1 MLIAQ
6 NKQAF
11 FDEKLSENIGK
22 PKELWSTL
30 KSLGMLKKTVF
41 SNFNAIDNNK
51 SLKYNIKTMSNVF
64 KDFFSNLAESFLA
77 KLPDPSNKY
86 NLEYIFLDH
95 SNFAIPEVFHIK
107 STSEEKVFKIM
118 KNIEISKA
126 AGIDRLPG
134 WFLIDGTEILS
145 KPISDI
151 CNLSIFHGIFPNAC
165 KVAKLQP
172 IFKKGKNV
180 DPFNYRP
187 MSLLPLTS
195 KVIEKVVHNQTN
207 EFLSDNKILC
217 NYQSGFTA
225 NHLANLCL
233 SFLTDKVLKGFDE
246 GLLTGM
252 ILNDLQKAFGTILLK
267 ELASKGLSDKC
278 IQWFRSY
285 LCERIFFMEME
296 NQLSNYRKV
305 SCSILQGSILGP
317 FLFLIYVSGMPQ
329 AVKSNLFLHANDS
342 CLMYQHRDVEEIEKQ
357 LNKGFE
363 NVCNWFGD
371 NKLSIHFGKD
381 KTIYSFCK

>member
-107 STSEEKVFKIM
+107 STSEEKVFRIM

-252 ILNDLQKAFGTILLK
+252 ILNDLQKAFDTILLK

>member
-86 NLEYIFLDH
+86 NLEYIFLDQ

-252 ILNDLQKAFGTILLK
+252 ILNDLQKAFDTILLK

>member
-252 ILNDLQKAFGTILLK
+252 ILNDLQKAFDTILLK

-317 FLFLIYVSGMPQ
+317 FLFLIYASGMPQ

>member
-86 NLEYIFLDH
+86 NLEYIFLNH

-252 ILNDLQKAFGTILLK
+252 ILNDLQKAFDTILLK

>member
-252 ILNDLQKAFGTILLK
+252 ILNDLQKAFDTILLK

-371 NKLSIHFGKD
+371 NKLSIHFWKD

>member
-107 STSEEKVFKIM
+107 STSEEKVFRIM

-207 EFLSDNKILC
+207 EFLLDNKILC

-252 ILNDLQKAFGTILLK
+252 ILNDLQKAFDTILLK

>member
-30 KSLGMLKKTVF
+30 KSLVMLKKTVF

-252 ILNDLQKAFGTILLK
+252 ILNDLQKAFDTILLK

>member
-252 ILNDLQKAFGTILLK
+252 ILNDLQKAFDTILLK

-305 SCSILQGSILGP
+305 SCSILQGSMLGP

>member
-77 KLPDPSNKY
+77 KLPDPLNKY

-252 ILNDLQKAFGTILLK
+252 ILNDLQKAFDTILLK

>member
-86 NLEYIFLDH
+86 NLEYIFLNH

-329 AVKSNLFLHANDS
+329 PVNSNLFLHANDS

>member
-126 AGIDRLPG
+126 AGIDKPPER
-134 WFLIDGTEILS
+134 FSSDSAKILS
-145 KPISDI
+145 KPISEI
-151 CNLSIFHGIFPNAC
+151 CNLSWNI
-165 KVAKLQP
+165 
-172 IFKKGKNV
+172 
-180 DPFNYRP
+180 
-187 MSLLPLTS
+187 S
-195 KVIEKVVHNQTN
+195 
-207 EFLSDNKILC
+207 
-217 NYQSGFTA
+217 
-225 NHLANLCL
+225 
-233 SFLTDKVLKGFDE
+233 
-246 GLLTGM
+246 
-252 ILNDLQKAFGTILLK
+252 
-267 ELASKGLSDKC
+267 
-278 IQWFRSY
+278 
-285 LCERIFFMEME
+285 
-296 NQLSNYRKV
+296 
-305 SCSILQGSILGP
+305 
-317 FLFLIYVSGMPQ
+317 
-329 AVKSNLFLHANDS
+329 
-342 CLMYQHRDVEEIEKQ
+342 
-357 LNKGFE
+357 
-363 NVCNWFGD
+363 
-371 NKLSIHFGKD
+371 
-381 KTIYSFCK
+381 

>member
-51 SLKYNIKTMSNVF
+51 SLKYNIKTMSNLF

-207 EFLSDNKILC
+207 EFLLDNKILC

-252 ILNDLQKAFGTILLK
+252 ILNDLQKAFDTILLK

-371 NKLSIHFGKD
+371 NKLSIHFWKD

>member
-252 ILNDLQKAFGTILLK
+252 ILNDLQKAFDTILLK

-371 NKLSIHFGKD
+371 NKLSIHFGKE

>member
-1 MLIAQ
+1 
-6 NKQAF
+6 
-11 FDEKLSENIGK
+11 
-22 PKELWSTL
+22 
-30 KSLGMLKKTVF
+30 
-41 SNFNAIDNNK
+41 
-51 SLKYNIKTMSNVF
+51 MSNVF
-64 KDFFSNLAESFLA
+64 KDFFSNLAGSFLA
-77 KLPDPSNKY
+77 KLSDPSNKY
-86 NLEYIFLDH
+86 NLESIFLDH
-95 SNFAIPEVFHIK
+95 SNFAIPEVFDIK

-126 AGIDRLPG
+126 ADIDRLPG

-151 CNLSIFHGIFPNAC
+151 CNFSIFHEIFPNAC
-165 KVAKLQP
+165 KVAKLKP

-180 DPFNYRP
+180 DPFNYRL
-187 MSLLPLTS
+187 MSLLPLIS

-233 SFLTDKVLKGFDE
+233 SFLTDKALKVFDE

-252 ILNDLQKAFGTILLK
+252 ILNNLLKPFDTILLK

-278 IQWFRSY
+278 IQWFQSY

-305 SCSILQGSILGP
+305 SCSIPQGSILGS

-342 CLMYQHRDVEEIEKQ
+342 CLMYQHRDFEEIEKQ

>member
-252 ILNDLQKAFGTILLK
+252 ILNDLQKAFDTILLK

>member
-195 KVIEKVVHNQTN
+195 NVIEKVVHNQTN

-252 ILNDLQKAFGTILLK
+252 ILNDLQKAFDTILLK